1 MKPQINDK
9 PQIEKQLVGRLKV
22 LGCVLLVF
30 ALVALFYNIMPS
42 FSNEVDALDQ
52 EIALE
57 LDEPAPL
64 NPFFVSSVFGLVG
77 AGCILISWKKR
88 KNLFS
93 SSPEREDPK

>member
-1 MKPQINDK
+1 MK

-30 ALVALFYNIMPS
+30 ALVALFYNVMPS
-42 FSNEVDALDQ
+42 FTNEVDALDQ

-77 AGCILISWKKR
+77 AGCILISWKK
-88 KNLFS
+88 KKSLFS
-93 SSPEREDPK
+93 SSPENEDPK

>member
-1 MKPQINDK
+1 MK

-30 ALVALFYNIMPS
+30 ALIALFYNVMPS
-42 FSNEVDALDQ
+42 FTNEVDALDQ

-57 LDEPAPL
+57 LDEEPAPL

-77 AGCILISWKKR
+77 AGCLLISWKKR

-93 SSPEREDPK
+93 SSPENEDPK